1 MVFCLFWF
9 DPTFVLYDKPFETHG
24 SEKHGVKENFKHFA
38 TKNSITSPKSQVKN
52 IQSSCTQTLLWYYFM
67 YYILLLIKWL

>member
-1 MVFCLFWF
+1 
-9 DPTFVLYDKPFETHG
+9 LYDKPFETHG

-52 IQSSCTQTLLWYYFM
+52 IQSSFTQTLL
-67 YYILLLIKWL
+67 